1 VVFQGLYPS
10 LNLIKIRLVMPKFKK
25 NSNTSQDIPTAALP
39 DIIFM
44 LLFFFMVT
52 TVMRET
58 DIMVKQQ
65 IPRATQLT
73 KIERKSLVNYIYVG
87 EPKNV
92 VLYGSEPKIQVN
104 DVFIT
109 EDDIVGFVNTAKD
122 KLDEVERDQITMSM
136 KVDVDVKMGIVS
148 DVQQELRKAN
158 ALKILYSTIKRVAE

>member
-1 VVFQGLYPS
+1 
-10 LNLIKIRLVMPKFKK
+10 MPKFKK
-25 NSNTSQDIPTAALP
+25 NSNTSQDIQTAALP

-73 KIERKSLVNYIYVG
+73 KIERKSLVSYIYVG

-92 VLYGSEPKIQVN
+92 LLYGSEPKIQIN

-109 EDDIVGFVNTAKD
+109 EDDIIGFVNTEKD